1 MQRPFLIILILI
13 SKMLGLIFPS
23 LPPSFRHT
31 FRGKVQ
37 AAAGVCKVQIFLQ
50 RKKRGNVLNNM
61 ESQTRPIPGNNL
73 LF

>member
-13 SKMLGLIFPS
+13 SKMSGMIFPS

-37 AAAGVCKVQIFLQ
+37 AAAGVRKIFSQ
-50 RKKRGNVLNNM
+50 MKQRGNALNNM
-61 ESQTRPIPGNNL
+61 ESQICPIPGNNI